1 MNLSL
6 SSPGFDPFSPPA
18 ITPLFQHERS
28 MTDSVCKWKGEVKVT
43 VSNLHRHREGAV
55 WHTGSESEQRWQ
67 QRGCQCS
74 EIHPPVAGTI
84 GPPLPV
90 LYSADNNSPSAA
102 DTARGVPP
110 RAGWHPKQQINS
122 HFSPAS
128 RSFNSTSREMKS
140 SVWWPSPRSAPN
152 LCCKVTLNVS
162 RPTSL
167 FASPGSASL
176 IHLNAVIPCQT
187 VLSCLISEPQAVR
200 GTCHPNPTSD
210 YRVSQRSEFWARR
223 CSAGTGQNLGN
234 CPQWPACLQIFNYRL
249 WNCKCTE

>member
-1 MNLSL
+1 MSGVWRTVCVNERVRLRWPCPIYTDTEKVPCDIQEVRV
-6 SSPGFDPFSPPA
+6 SSA
-18 ITPLFQHERS
+18 
-28 MTDSVCKWKGEVKVT
+28 
-43 VSNLHRHREGAV
+43 
-55 WHTGSESEQRWQ
+55 GSKE
-67 QRGCQCS
+67 
-74 EIHPPVAGTI
+74 AGTS

-122 HFSPAS
+122 HFSPAT

-162 RPTSL
+162 RPTSF

-210 YRVSQRSEFWARR
+210 YRVSQRWV
-223 CSAGTGQNLGN
+223 LGEEVLSGN
-234 CPQWPACLQIFNYRL
+234 RAESRELSSMTSLPSDL
-249 WNCKCTE
+249 